1 MSRGR
6 RETLSSLG
14 RGPGRLRTTAE
25 QPRIPDPLDREPERR
40 GTVGGFLRGALLDNP
55 GLKLLS
61 LILALTVYLLV
72 NTDEHREINA
82 RVRVAYTLPPDKAL
96 VSERIDEVRVTIRGR
111 WRRIKQFDEREI
123 DRIDLDLTEVTS
135 GEVVITPEMI
145 DLPRGLEITS
155 IHPQVIRVAFEEI
168 ATKQVQ
174 LLPSFGGRP
183 LQGYQVVAART
194 SVDPPMVTVRGAAG
208 VIHALESVRTREIRV
223 DGRSDDF
230 VASVAPLAPEGVE
243 LDPPGPVEVSVV
255 IEEELVTRRLGSVP
269 IELRAESLG
278 VDPSRWKVNPD
289 HVDVVLTGPLVAVED
304 WMDAGLKVVVI
315 IPPEAGAP
323 RAGSIERPVMVDGAR
338 PGVGVRVS
346 PEKVVVS
353 PRSK

>member
-1 MSRGR
+1 MRGR

-14 RGPGRLRTTAE
+14 RGQGRLRTSAE
-25 QPRIPDPLDREPERR
+25 QPRLPDPLDPEPPRR
-40 GTVGGFLRGALLDNP
+40 ASVGGWVRGALLDNV

-82 RVRVAYTLPPDKAL
+82 RVRVAYELPPDKAL
-96 VSERIDEVRVTIRGR
+96 VSERIDEVRVTVRGR

-123 DRIDLDLTEVTS
+123 DRIDLDLTNVTG

-155 IHPQVIRVAFEEI
+155 IEPRVIRVAFEDV
-168 ATKQVQ
+168 ATKTV
-174 LLPSFGGRP
+174 PVIPHFGGRP
-183 LQGYQVVAART
+183 LQGYQVDET
-194 SVDPPMVTVRGAAG
+194 HTKVDPPLVKVRGAAG
-208 VIHALESVRTREIRV
+208 VIHALESVRTQEIRV

-230 VASVAPLAPEGVE
+230 VATAEPVPPEGV
-243 LDPPGPVEVSVV
+243 DVV
-255 IEEELVTRRLGSVP
+255 PAGTVAVAVAIEEQLVTRRLGSVP
-269 IELRAESLG
+269 VTIRAAALG
-278 VDPSRWKVNPD
+278 VEPTRWKAEPAE
-289 HVDVVLTGPLVAVED
+289 VDVILTGPLIAVEG
-304 WMDAGLKVVVI
+304 WMDDGITVSAVL
-315 IPPEAGAP
+315 PPETGAP
-323 RAGSIERPVMVDGAR
+323 RAGAVELPVAVEGGR
-338 PGVGVRVS
+338 PGVGVRVT

>member
-1 MSRGR
+1 MRDR
-6 RETLSSLG
+6 PETLSSLG
-14 RGPGRLRTTAE
+14 RGPGRLRSTAE
-25 QPRIPDPLDREPERR
+25 QRIPDPLDPPPDRR
-40 GTVGGFLRGALLDNP
+40 GGAGAWIRGALLDNP

-82 RVRVAYTLPPDKAL
+82 RVRVAYVLPPDKAL

-123 DRIDLDLTEVTS
+123 DRIDVDLTNVTG
-135 GEVVITPEMI
+135 GEVAITPDMI

-174 LLPSFGGRP
+174 VLPTFGGRP
-183 LQGYQVVAART
+183 LQGYQVVPTRT
-194 SVDPPMVTVRGAAG
+194 SVKPPMITVRGAAG
-208 VIHALESVRTREIRV
+208 VVHALESVRTREIRV

-230 VASVAPLAPEGVE
+230 VVSVAPLAPEGIDLE
-243 LDPPGPVEVSVV
+243 PTGPVEVEVV

-269 IELRAESLG
+269 VEVRSGSLG
-278 VDPSRWKVNPD
+278 FDPSRWSVTPAK
-289 HVDVVLTGPLVAVED
+289 VDVVLNGPLVTVED
-304 WMDAGLKVVVI
+304 WMDAGLKAIVI
-315 IPPEAGAP
+315 IPPEAGGP
-323 RAGSIERPVMVDGAR
+323 RTGSIEVPVTVDGAR
-338 PGVGVRVS
+338 PGVGVRVT

>member
-1 MSRGR
+1 VRGR
-6 RETLSSLG
+6 PETISSLG
-14 RGPGRLRTTAE
+14 RGPGRLRTTSE
-25 QPRIPDPLDREPERR
+25 QRIPDPLDPPPERR
-40 GTVGGFLRGALLDNP
+40 GGVGAWIRGALLDNP

-82 RVRVAYTLPPDKAL
+82 RVRVAYVLPPDKAL

-123 DRIDLDLTEVTS
+123 DRIDIDLTNVTG
-135 GEVVITPEMI
+135 GEVVITPDMI

-174 LLPSFGGRP
+174 VLPTFGGRP
-183 LQGYQVVAART
+183 LQGYQVVPTRT
-194 SVDPPMVTVRGAAG
+194 SVKPPMITVSGAAG
-208 VIHALESVRTREIRV
+208 VVHALESVRTREIRV

-230 VASVAPLAPEGVE
+230 TVSVAPLPPEGID
-243 LDPPGPVEVSVV
+243 LDPSGPVEVEVV

-269 IELRAESLG
+269 VEVRAESLG
-278 VDPSRWKVNPD
+278 FDPSRWAVAPD
-289 HVDVVLTGPLVAVED
+289 KVDVVLTGPLVTVED
-304 WMDAGLKVVVI
+304 WMDAGLKAIVI
-315 IPPEAGAP
+315 IPPEALGAP
-323 RAGSIERPVMVDGAR
+323 RAGSIELPVTVDGAR
-338 PGVGVRVS
+338 PGVGVRVT

>member
-1 MSRGR
+1 MRGR
-6 RETLSSLG
+6 PETLSSLG
-14 RGPGRLRTTAE
+14 RGPGRLRSTAE
-25 QPRIPDPLDREPERR
+25 QPRIPDPDREPDRR
-40 GTVGGFLRGALLDNP
+40 GTVGGWLRGALLDNP

-82 RVRVAYTLPPDKAL
+82 RVRVAYVLPPDKAL

-123 DRIDLDLTEVTS
+123 DRIDLDLTNVTG
-135 GEVVITPEMI
+135 GEVVITPDMI

-174 LLPSFGGRP
+174 VLPTFGGRP
-183 LQGYQVVAART
+183 LQGYEVLPART
-194 SVDPPMVTVRGAAG
+194 SVKPPLITVRGAAG

-230 VASVAPLAPEGVE
+230 VASVAPLAPEGVD
-243 LDPPGPVEVSVV
+243 LDPAGPVEVEVV

-269 IELRAESLG
+269 VELRAESLG
-278 VDPSRWKVNPD
+278 FDPSRWSVTPEKVD
-289 HVDVVLTGPLVAVED
+289 IVLTGPLVAVED
-304 WMDAGLKVVVI
+304 WMDAGIKGIVI
-315 IPPEAGAP
+315 LPPEAGGP
-323 RAGSIERPVMVDGAR
+323 RTGSLELPVTVDGAR
-338 PGVGVRVS
+338 AGVGVRVT